1 MSLRLVIFDMDGV
14 LVEAC
19 EWHRVALNE
28 ALQEVAGWEIPIEEH
43 YTTFNGLP
51 TKTKLNLLVEAGTL
65 TPEQSPLV
73 NELKQAKTVEII
85 ERLAKKRN
93 EKIELI
99 TWLKGNSINVACFT
113 NSIRETATL
122 MLEKTGVYEHLDM
135 LVTNQDV
142 HEAKPHPEGYLKI
155 LEHYKVTA
163 SETLIVEDSPKGLA
177 SAYASGCSVM
187 EVKNSEQVTKNTV
200 EDHINENFNS
210 YGG

>member
-65 TPEQSPLV
+65 TPEQSPLI

-99 TWLKGNSINVACFT
+99 TWLKNNSINVACFT
-113 NSIRETATL
+113 NSIRETAT
-122 MLEKTGVYEHLDM
+122 
-135 LVTNQDV
+135 
-142 HEAKPHPEGYLKI
+142 
-155 LEHYKVTA
+155 
-163 SETLIVEDSPKGLA
+163 
-177 SAYASGCSVM
+177 
-187 EVKNSEQVTKNTV
+187 
-200 EDHINENFNS
+200 
-210 YGG
+210 